1 MCKYIRNALSFTTHG
16 IVMRCTKGSIVR
28 FSHNELSPRR
38 HMGAGDLGMAN
49 SGPHTNASQFY
60 VSLDKLDWLDGKK
73 VVFGRVVDGIKAI
86 RQVARCEVQEWN
98 QRPTTPFT
106 VSSSGKLRMMDV
118 LAPKPRPVPQKKE
131 ASGASGAEQSAETLV
146 VEEKEDEAV
155 TPEEGGEAAAI
166 EAEAAAAAAA
176 VAAQGGDEATAA
188 EASAAVEKETLHSV
202 NDFDDQAV
210 AAALKI
216 QTVGRGRA
224 ERKRA
229 KMIKQEA
236 FKSDALSIS
245 ADTAWAVISDFA
257 APYLVHA
264 GLADKVEVTFEG
276 NLEKKS
282 LGAKR
287 SIVPKEESKPAAE
300 HTLIS
305 NNSDKMMRSEAL
317 SGSRDHL
324 AAIPVADATLTWKVK
339 AEEEG
344 CVVSLTFKY
353 LEKEAMAADVPAYL
367 ESVKA
372 VMDAAVSYAVNPPP
386 PPIEEPPATA
396 EGDPPAEEEAA
407 APAEG
412 EAAAPAEGE
421 AAPPAE

>member
-1 MCKYIRNALSFTTHG
+1 MCKYIHKALSFTTHG
-16 IVMRCTKGSIVR
+16 IIMRGTKDSIGR
-28 FSHNELSPRR
+28 FSHNQLSPRR

-396 EGDPPAEEEAA
+396 EGDPPAEGEAA